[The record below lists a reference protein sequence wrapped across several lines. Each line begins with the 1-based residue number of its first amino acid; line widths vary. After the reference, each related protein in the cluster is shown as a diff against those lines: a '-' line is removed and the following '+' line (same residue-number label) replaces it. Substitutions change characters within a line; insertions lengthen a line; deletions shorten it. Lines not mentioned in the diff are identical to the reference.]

1 MYKNNHLQES
11 YNYHVK
17 IHKVMVDEKE
27 EFGGKKR
34 EMSPQQAEIK
44 RMELKLP
51 LLRNQT
57 LIEQPFRLHSVY
69 TFIITSSFTV
79 EYYLIALSVI
89 ISPSTF
95 AYTP

>member
-27 EFGGKKR
+27 EFREKKR

-44 RMELKLP
+44 REW
-51 LLRNQT
+51 N
-57 LIEQPFRLHSVY
+57 
-69 TFIITSSFTV
+69 
-79 EYYLIALSVI
+79 
-89 ISPSTF
+89 
-95 AYTP
+95 